1 MAWQNLEKRCTDFKS
16 CRVGKDDKLQEE
28 IEELPEE
35 RRHLWIERNF
45 QQFLKEFNTIV
56 EKLNSRRGP
65 VSGTEISELNSVLP
79 FLSELGRSFDPEIHQ
94 QLNACYFSCEKYLAK
109 VQKAA
114 TSREPSER
122 GPLAIA
128 RSCNVLER
136 GLASSCNRYVIN
148 VLCTKRMEFVPSD
161 CIGRCLALSEHLLT
175 KHEIKEKT
183 LKVEDTLRLEFQKPQ
198 RGSSGL
204 GNKCILQRIS
214 LEFMNKLYI
223 YPLSST
229 TFPNLPGVYFIYY
242 VGKTELYKGSQVSP
256 STDLPV
262 YVGKSETSIYYRLI
276 DHQEKIGK
284 AKNLELSDFVVRFM
298 AVDIKYYA
306 PCIEGML
313 IEHFSPVW
321 NRETVGFSFGNGNYE
336 GNTWHKYHIKKDQ
349 TTIKNMLAHLKI
361 Y

>member
-1 MAWQNLEKRCTDFKS
+1 MAGQELEKRCTNFKS

-28 IEELPEE
+28 LDELPEE
-35 RRHLWIERNF
+35 LRHLWIERNF
-45 QQFLKEFNTIV
+45 QQFLRKFNTIV
-56 EKLNSRRGP
+56 EKMIHRPGP
-65 VSGTEISELNSVLP
+65 VSRTDISELNFVLP
-79 FLSELGRSFDPEIHQ
+79 FLSELGRSFDRKIHQ
-94 QLNACYFSCEKYLAK
+94 QLNDCYFSCEKYLAK
-109 VQKAA
+109 VKNAA
-114 TSREPSER
+114 TSRKPASQREQLVR
-122 GPLAIA
+122 L
-128 RSCNVLER
+128 CNALER

-148 VLCTKRMEFVPSD
+148 VLCTERMTFAPSD
-161 CIGRCLALSEHLLT
+161 CIGRCLALSKHLLNED
-175 KHEIKEKT
+175 EIKEQT
-183 LKVEDTLRLEFQKPQ
+183 LKVEDTLRLESQKPQ

-204 GNKCILQRIS
+204 GNKYILQRIS

-276 DHQEKIGK
+276 DHQDKIEK

-321 NRETVGFSFGNGNYE
+321 NRETVGFSFGNGNYKD
-336 GNTWHKYHIKKDQ
+336 NTWNKYHIQKEAE
-349 TTIKNMLAHLKI
+349 TIRTMLRLLRI
-361 Y
+361 N